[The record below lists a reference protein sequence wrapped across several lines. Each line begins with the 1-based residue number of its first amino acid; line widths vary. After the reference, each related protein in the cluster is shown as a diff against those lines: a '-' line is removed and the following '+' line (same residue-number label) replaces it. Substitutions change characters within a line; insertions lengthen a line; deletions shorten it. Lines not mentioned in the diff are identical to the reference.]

1 MLRPVRSALIY
12 NVCLGLLGTT
22 LSLAG
27 PAESV
32 RPESAEMTRLRK
44 QAVERQRRLIY
55 NNDGGDIEH
64 ADTVAGVMKL
74 RNETVLG
81 TQVDTIFYGTGSTTV
96 FTHLAEVG
104 EVYGEFGGPWDR
116 NIGAFRAAGDDV
128 LAATVEFC
136 GANELEVFWTHR
148 MNDVHD
154 SAPDAEWLLSRWK
167 RDNPQYLMGTR
178 ADRDSSGGVQSP
190 RYWWSALDF
199 EKPEVLDYLCRIQ
212 EDVCKRY
219 DIDGIECDYFR
230 TPLLFRP
237 NLDYKP
243 VTPAQVEILTNFQR
257 RLREIHL
264 REGTRRGRPILSAAR
279 VPSTV
284 AKCLHVGIDIR
295 RWLEEGLVDLLT
307 VSGGY
312 LPHTEPVDE
321 IVALAHRH
329 GVPAYPSINTP
340 VVLRKWAKPHAALR
354 GAAANLFHAGADGI
368 LLFNHFQPD
377 FPSTKRIHMTEIGSP
392 RTLVGRNKVFLIEN
406 DRWTKGSYSQGITQT
421 QALPLVIPGDGK
433 PALAQLPIGDDLA
446 AAARNGRLKSSDLRI
461 RLSGATEGLEVRLNG
476 VLLKPGERDTRE
488 GWLIFRPGSRK
499 FRLGLNALDFRAIRS
514 TKLAVVNVEVDVVYE

>member
-1 MLRPVRSALIY
+1 MLRPLRSALIY

-32 RPESAEMTRLRK
+32 RPESAEMARLRK

-81 TQVDTIFYGTGSTTV
+81 TQVDTIFYGTGSTTA

-116 NIGAFRAAGDDV
+116 NIAAFRAAGDDV

-136 GANELEVFWTHR
+136 RANELEVFWTHR

-199 EKPEVLDYLCRIQ
+199 EKPAVLDYLCRIQ

-230 TPLLFRP
+230 SPLLFRP
-237 NLDYKP
+237 
-243 VTPAQVEILTNFQR
+243 Q
-257 RLREIHL
+257 
-264 REGTRRGRPILSAAR
+264 
-279 VPSTV
+279 
-284 AKCLHVGIDIR
+284 
-295 RWLEEGLVDLLT
+295 
-307 VSGGY
+307 
-312 LPHTEPVDE
+312 
-321 IVALAHRH
+321 
-329 GVPAYPSINTP
+329 
-340 VVLRKWAKPHAALR
+340 
-354 GAAANLFHAGADGI
+354 
-368 LLFNHFQPD
+368 
-377 FPSTKRIHMTEIGSP
+377 FPSQPGLQAGHA
-392 RTLVGRNKVFLIEN
+392 RTGRDPHE
-406 DRWTKGSYSQGITQT
+406 
-421 QALPLVIPGDGK
+421 LPAP
-433 PALAQLPIGDDLA
+433 PA
-446 AAARNGRLKSSDLRI
+446 
-461 RLSGATEGLEVRLNG
+461 
-476 VLLKPGERDTRE
+476 
-488 GWLIFRPGSRK
+488 
-499 FRLGLNALDFRAIRS
+499 
-514 TKLAVVNVEVDVVYE
+514 